1 MSPESIKE
9 KKYSEKT
16 DAYSFAVLMWEILTR
31 KEPYEDEPLL
41 QIALRV
47 ASQGA
52 LPPPHHTARV
62 RRRACRVV
70 SCVVLVCVAWCAT
83 HVLT

>member
-52 LPPPHHTARV
+52 PTHHTTHV
-62 RRRACRVV
+62 QRRACRVE
-70 SCVVLVCVAWCAT
+70 
-83 HVLT
+83 

>member
-31 KEPYEDEPLL
+31 KEPYEDESLL

-52 LPPPHHTARV
+52 LPPTTPHRTRSTPCV
-62 RRRACRVV
+62 SCRACRA
-70 SCVVLVCVAWCAT
+70 CVCRGTC
-83 HVLT
+83 